1 VSTTAVDLGR
11 HDELDHPA
19 AVRAESWLSWGG
31 AIALLVL
38 VVWTVPIKTYR
49 LPVAL
54 PFSLELYR
62 LLLIVLAGAWAVAI
76 VTGARRISAAG
87 LGKPVALLAAVGVLS
102 VVANTRTLSGAGLE
116 TQAIKSLS
124 YFLGFLLAYLLVC
137 STLETFGAVEL
148 VVRALVVGAAV
159 IAAFAI
165 YEARTGYNVF
175 DHLHKWFSFFQPTRA
190 VQESARRGTRLRV
203 RASAQHPIALGAALT
218 MAVPLAA
225 YLASRTRT
233 QARSLLWAAAGAL
246 AAVGALTTVSRTVVS
261 MAVAMTI
268 AALLVRKRAVLRY
281 WPLALVAAA
290 AVHVAAP
297 HTLGSLYHSFFPQG
311 GLVHSQTARQGQTGS
326 GRVADIGPGLRS
338 WQQKPVFGHGLG
350 TGKVSRSNEPGT
362 IVDPKTGAP
371 IIFDDQYLNS
381 LVSIGLVGLIA
392 VLWFV
397 WGAARRLLGSARRL
411 VGPEGD
417 LVAACGVSC
426 AGFGV
431 AMLTFDAFSFVQC
444 TLLFF
449 VIAALGLRARA
460 LAG

>member
-1 VSTTAVDLGR
+1 MSATAVDVGR
-11 HDELDHPA
+11 PELEHRA
-19 AVRAESWLSWGG
+19 AARAESWLSWGG
-31 AIALLVL
+31 AVALLVL

-62 LLLIVLAGAWAVAI
+62 LLLIVLAGAWVVAI
-76 VTGARRISAAG
+76 VSGARGISAAG
-87 LGKPVALLAAVGVLS
+87 LGKPVAVLGAVGVLS
-102 VVANTRTLSGAGLE
+102 VVSNTRALTGAGLE

-137 STLETFGAVEL
+137 STLETVGAVEL
-148 VVRALVVGAAV
+148 VVRALVLGAAV
-159 IAAFAI
+159 IGAFAI

-225 YLASRTRT
+225 YLASRART
-233 QARSLLWAAAGAL
+233 QARSLVWAAAGAL
-246 AAVGALTTVSRTVVS
+246 AVVGALTTVSRTVVS
-261 MAVAMTI
+261 MALAMTI
-268 AALLVRKRAVLRY
+268 AGLAVRKRAVLRY

-297 HTLGSLYHSFFPQG
+297 HALGSLYHSFFPKG

-326 GRVADIGPGLRS
+326 GRVADIAPGLRS
-338 WQQKPVFGHGLG
+338 WKQKPVFGHGLG

-381 LVSIGLVGLIA
+381 LVSIGLVGLLG

-397 WGAARRLLGSARRL
+397 WGTVRRLLGSARRL
-411 VGPEGD
+411 VGAEGD
-417 LVAACGVSC
+417 LVAACGVAC
-426 AGFGV
+426 TGFGV
-431 AMLTFDAFSFVQC
+431 GMLTFDAFAFVQC

-449 VIAALGLRARA
+449 VIAALGLRTRA